1 MMALV
6 VSLLVG
12 LGLGSG
18 FWLTWQAAAKPR
30 SNTVRIAAYVSDL
43 SDEAHDVAVAAVKG
57 RATAMPLARLTELSV
72 LARDDKATSNLLARA
87 GSELTASEWRL
98 RRIFATGLAALGGLI
113 VGSAYGLAMQNPAA
127 VLGFALVGAIAGW
140 VLPLWSLR
148 RRVRIRSQYLEE
160 EMAVGLEMLGLCVSA
175 GEDLVA
181 ALARVA
187 ELGSGPFSQA
197 LRDAVAQIALGVPVT
212 TALDATAR
220 AVDVPSFSRAIEHL
234 TATLERGTP
243 LVDVLSAQMTD
254 VRDEAKRR
262 LIESAGRNEVLMLVP
277 LVFLILPVTIA
288 FAVFPGLIAIQSGM

>member
-1 MMALV
+1 MTTLV
-6 VSLLVG
+6 LSLLVG

-18 FWLTWQAAAKPR
+18 LWLTWQALAKPR
-30 SNTVRIAAYVSDL
+30 SNTVRIAAYVSDV
-43 SDEAHDVAVAAVKG
+43 SDEAHDVAVEAVKG
-57 RATAMPLARLTELSV
+57 RSPSTALARLADLSSI
-72 LARDDKATSNLLARA
+72 ARDDRATANLLARA

-98 RRIFATGLAALGGLI
+98 RRIVATGIAALGGLI
-113 VGSAYGLAMQNPAA
+113 AGLAYGLTTQNPAG
-127 VLGFALVGAIAGW
+127 VFGFASIGAIAGW

-148 RRVRIRSQYLEE
+148 RRVRIRARHLEE
-160 EMAVGLEMLGLCVSA
+160 EMAVGLEILGLCVSA

-187 ELGSGPFSQA
+187 TLGSGPFSQA
-197 LRDAVAQIALGVPVT
+197 LGDTVAQIALGVPVT
-212 TALDATAR
+212 TALDASAL

-234 TATLERGTP
+234 TSTLERGTP
-243 LVDVLSAQMTD
+243 LVDVLSAQMMD

-288 FAVFPGLIAIQSGM
+288 FAVFPGLIAIQSGF